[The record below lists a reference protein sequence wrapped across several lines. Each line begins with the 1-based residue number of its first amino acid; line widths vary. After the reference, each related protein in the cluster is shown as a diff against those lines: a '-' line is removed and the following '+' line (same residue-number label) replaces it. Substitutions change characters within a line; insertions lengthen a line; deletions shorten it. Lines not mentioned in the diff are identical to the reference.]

1 MSIDRRKA
9 FHDIA
14 NRRPAEVPYL
24 VGAWQHLVGHEYGA
38 REFANAYLDFVNR
51 WDWEW
56 VKINPRAVYYAEAW
70 GSQYDPN
77 DYPGVVLPR
86 QIKPG
91 IAQPEDV
98 AKIERLDPRG
108 DNAIGES
115 LKAAALIREG
125 LQDRA
130 VLQTVFSPLSVLLQ
144 IADLP
149 LYPGDPV
156 ARPIVS
162 RDDVIAKQ
170 PDNAKAALKN
180 IALTLADYAVALVTP
195 TEQGGAGLDGIFFA
209 ETGIVSEGFFSREEY
224 LEFSEPYD
232 RIVIDAVRKANPDAV
247 VLLHTCRKDSH
258 PDWFVNS
265 GAQIIQWDQY
275 IGGNP
280 PIDADL
286 DTVPVGGASQNDFE
300 PDADP
305 EVVRREL
312 AETIRKREGRPFLL
326 APSCTAPTPA
336 NEESLRILSDFRV
349 DK

>member
-14 NRRPAEVPYL
+14 NRRPSEVPYL
-24 VGAWQHLVGHEYGA
+24 VGAWQHLVGHEYGSETFA
-38 REFANAYLDFVNR
+38 RAYVDFVKR

-70 GSQYDPN
+70 GSQYDPD

-86 QIKPG
+86 QLKPG
-91 IAQPEDV
+91 IAKPEDV
-98 AKIERLDPRG
+98 ESIGRLDPKG
-108 DNAIGES
+108 NNAIGENYR
-115 LKAAALIREG
+115 AAALIREE
-125 LQDRA
+125 LKDRA
-130 VLQTVFSPLSVLLQ
+130 VLQTVFSPLSVYLQ

-156 ARPIVS
+156 AKPIVT
-162 RDDVIAKQ
+162 RDQIIKDQ
-170 PDNAKAALKN
+170 PQNAKRALNN

-195 TEQGGAGLDGIFFA
+195 VEQGGAGLDGIFFA

-258 PDWFVNS
+258 PDWFVGS

-280 PIDADL
+280 SIDADL

-300 PDADP
+300 TDADP
-305 EVVRREL
+305 EVVRREIQD
-312 AETIRKREGRPFLL
+312 TIDRRKGRPFLL
-326 APSCTAPTPA
+326 APSCTVPTPA
-336 NEESLRILSDFRV
+336 NEESLRILSEARV
-349 DK
+349 A